1 MKKESKIYTDL
12 KKCERDWLSKKCDP
26 DLSCIGCP
34 NKKLCDTIIGKVTD
48 MDFRY
53 RKI

>member
-12 KKCERDWLSKKCDP
+12 KKCECNWLGTACEDIDCNKCP
-26 DLSCIGCP
+26 K
-34 NKKLCDTIIGKVTD
+34 KKLCDIIIGKVTD

-53 RKI
+53 KKI

>member
-12 KKCERDWLSKKCDP
+12 KKCERNWLTKKCD
-26 DLSCIGCP
+26 LNFSCKECP
-34 NKKLCDTIIGKVTD
+34 NKELCNTIVWTVTG

-53 RKI
+53 KKM

>member
-12 KKCERDWLSKKCDP
+12 KKCEYNWLVRKCDLYFSCKKC
-26 DLSCIGCP
+26 P
-34 NKKLCDTIIGKVTD
+34 NEKLCDTIIGKVTD

-53 RKI
+53 KKI